1 MRKIERRAALCL
13 LIALA
18 LIAGL
23 GLFCFRYVTTANVWA
38 SYPFNRHM
46 YSNNGQLLSGT
57 ITDRDGDVLT
67 EVKDGERVFYPD
79 ATVRKATLHAVGDPQ
94 GNIGTGALTAFADQL
109 SGYNLITGG
118 YSPLGSRYTLALTI
132 DAHLNVTAYK
142 ALDGRQGTVGVY
154 NYKTGEILCM
164 VSTPSFDPMNPPD
177 LSGTDSEQYNGVYL
191 NRLLSSAQVPGSIF
205 KTVTLSAALENIS
218 DIESRSFRCTGET
231 KVGGTIVT
239 CPKPHGKLD
248 IQSAFANSC
257 NGVFAELAAEIGGD
271 IMTHYVEKAGLTTRM
286 SINGIQTAA
295 GKYDVSQADKGQI
308 GWSGV
313 GQYTDTVNP
322 ANMMTFMGAIAND
335 GKAAIPRLV
344 SSVTSRDTGLP
355 SSWTKGAQTDTL
367 IEPGTAAKVKDMM
380 KNNVIKTYGKDRF
393 RDLDVGAK
401 SGTAEVGGGKRPN
414 AWFTGFLDDP
424 THPYA
429 FIVLV
434 ENGGGGA
441 SVAGEIAA
449 ICIDGMGG
457 ISAVVL
463 RSCVD
468 KF

>member
-18 LIAGL
+18 LIAGMV
-23 GLFCFRYVTTANVWA
+23 LFCFRYVTNASDWA
-38 SYPFNRHM
+38 AYPFNRHM
-46 YSNNGQLLSGT
+46 YDNNGQLLSGT
-57 ITDRDGDVLT
+57 ITDRDGDVLS
-67 EVKDGERVFYPD
+67 EIEDGKRVFYPD

-94 GNIGTGALTAFADQL
+94 GNIGTGALTAFADHV
-109 SGYNLITGG
+109 SGYNILTGG
-118 YSPLGSRYTLALTI
+118 YSPLGSRYSLALTI
-132 DAHLNVTAYK
+132 DAGLNVTAYK
-142 ALDGRQGTVGVY
+142 AMDGRQGTVGVY
-154 NYKTGEILCM
+154 NYQTGEILCM

-177 LSGTDSEQYNGVYL
+177 LSGDKNEKYNGVYL
-191 NRLLSSAQVPGSIF
+191 NRFLSSAQVPGSIF
-205 KTVTLSAALENIS
+205 KTVTLAAALEEIS

-239 CPKPHGKLD
+239 CPKPHGKMD
-248 IQSAFANSC
+248 IKSAFANSC
-257 NGVFAELAAEIGGD
+257 NGVFAELAAEMGRD
-271 IMTHYVEKAGLTTRM
+271 AMTRHAEKAGLTSRL
-286 SINGIQTAA
+286 SINGIKTAA
-295 GKYDVSQADKGQI
+295 GKYDVSEADKGQL

-322 ANMMTFMGAIAND
+322 ANMMTFMGAIANG
-335 GKAAIPRLV
+335 GKAAVPRLV

-355 SSWTKGAQTDTL
+355 SSWTNVTQTGTL
-367 IEPGTAAKVKDMM
+367 IESDTASKVKSML
-380 KNNVIKTYGKDRF
+380 KNNVIQTYGKDRF

-424 THPYA
+424 AHPYA

-441 SVAGEIAA
+441 SVAGEIA
-449 ICIDGMGG
+449 
-457 ISAVVL
+457 STVL
-463 RSCVD
+463 CACVD
-468 KF
+468 KY